1 MKAKSGAYEIPYARQ
16 TISDSDIQAVLGVM
30 RSDYLTQGPSVVGFE
45 EAICSYCDAKYGV
58 ATNSATSALHIA
70 CKALNL
76 GPKDLFWTSPIS
88 FVASANC
95 ALYCGA
101 EVDFVDIDPY
111 SYNLCP
117 NALETKLK
125 KAQKTGALPKIVMPV
140 HFAGNPCRMS
150 EIRQLSFKYGFKVI
164 EDASHAVGSEWDSIK
179 VGGCKHSDV
188 TVFSFHPVK
197 IITSAE
203 GGMALTNDIEIT
215 DKMRQLRNHGIL
227 RNKYKA
233 CQQHSDEIWNYE
245 QVCLGFNYRMNDLE
259 AALGK
264 SQLASIDTFIR
275 KRNELANLY
284 SSYLDDVPITS
295 QKVNPDDISSYHLY
309 SIRLNKDVTKH
320 TQKAVYNHMHNQ
332 GVKVNLHY
340 IPIHL
345 QPYYSKLGFKRGDF
359 PEAEKYYQ
367 ECMSLPLYPSL
378 QRDEVN
384 YVCDQLLD
392 VLR

>member
-1 MKAKSGAYEIPYARQ
+1 
-16 TISDSDIQAVLGVM
+16 M
-30 RSDYLTQGPSVVGFE
+30 RSDYLTQGPSIPGFE
-45 EAICSYCDAKYGV
+45 EAMCSYCDAKYGV

-70 CKALNL
+70 CKALGL
-76 GPKDLFWTSPIS
+76 GPGDLFWTSPIS

-101 EVDFVDIDPY
+101 QVDFVDIDPN

-125 KAQKTGALPKIVMPV
+125 KAKKTGVLPKIVMPV
-140 HFAGNPCRMS
+140 HFAGNPCRME
-150 EIRQLSFKYGFKVI
+150 EIRQLSIKYRFKII
-164 EDASHAVGSEWDSIK
+164 EDASHAVGMHYNSVK
-179 VGGCKHSDV
+179 VGGCKYSDV

-203 GGMALTNDIEIT
+203 GGMALTNNIEIT
-215 DKMRQLRNHGIL
+215 NKMRQLRNHGIL
-227 RNKYKA
+227 RNKYTTCHK
-233 CQQHSDEIWNYE
+233 HPDEIWNYE
-245 QVCLGFNYRMNDLE
+245 QVFLGFNYRMNDLE

-264 SQLASIDTFIR
+264 SQLVSIDKFIR

-284 SSYLDDVPITS
+284 TNYLQDISITP
-295 QKVNPDDISSYHLY
+295 QKVDSHDVSSYHLY
-309 SIRLNKDVTKH
+309 SIRLDKNVIKNN
-320 TQKAVYNHMHNQ
+320 QRAVYNHMHSQ

-345 QPYYSKLGFKRGDF
+345 QPFYSKLGFKRGDF

-378 QRDEVN
+378 QRDEVI